1 MNRSK
6 SLTALGLVLAMLL
19 ASSCAKMSTPQKML
33 TILAT
38 GGIAG
43 SAITYYG
50 QAEAAAGIAAGAGSG
65 LLSSGSILIADEQLA
80 TAAQERRAREN
91 AEQAQKM
98 EQIEGRLKQIETQNA
113 QLIRELRGRAA
124 AGGGGSGV

>member
-1 MNRSK
+1 ME
-6 SLTALGLVLAMLL
+6 L
-19 ASSCAKMSTPQKML
+19 
-33 TILAT
+33 
-38 GGIAG
+38 
-43 SAITYYG
+43 
-50 QAEAAAGIAAGAGSG
+50 E
-65 LLSSGSILIADEQLA
+65 
-80 TAAQERRAREN
+80 REN